1 MALKTF
7 LQNLKAL
14 SKKEFRAEITREN
27 ELYKS
32 ILQYISGEGMFL
44 DRDLSTDD
52 YVKKG
57 YEGNADV
64 FSIATK
70 IAAKFGMAPGK
81 LQVKRKNKWEDVDS
95 HEFLDVIQRPN
106 HYQTWFEFKMA
117 WELFR
122 LITGNSIVYCPKL
135 ENGNDKGKL
144 TTNGLLMMPTQLVE
158 IRSGGWSQPIGEYTF
173 TINEAEKGISP
184 ENVWHERF
192 PSLQYEHGRNFMGL
206 SPLKAAV
213 RIINMQNGGYD
224 RAAKMYNQGMPPF
237 LISDENL
244 VTQPTKEQKEQFE
257 NVWRN
262 KYKDDRNVNI
272 PALMG
277 SGVQIHQL
285 GYKSVKEL
293 GILENVQ
300 DGRRVFC
307 NVLQVAAE
315 LFNDSV
321 GSTFN
326 NRSEARKE
334 MWTDRIMVDLR
345 AFHEGITNNILP
357 GYAGKETMRYIPDY
371 SEIEELQ
378 EDKAKKSTWVSK
390 MYNDSVISGNEY
402 RELLGV
408 SPLEEEHLNRKYI
421 AMNRIP
427 VDQIDSEVFDVT
439 EEEKAFYQKN
449 EITY

>member
-32 ILQYISGEGMFL
+32 ILQYISGEGMLL

-57 YEGNADV
+57 YEGNADI

-144 TTNGLLMMPTQLVE
+144 TPNGLLMMPTQLVE

-213 RIINMQNGGYD
+213 RIINIQNGGYD

-244 VTQPTKEQKEQFE
+244 VTQPTSEQKEQFE
-257 NVWRN
+257 SVWRN

-277 SGVQIHQL
+277 SGVKIHQL

-334 MWTDRIMVDLR
+334 MWTDRIMVDLK

-427 VDQIDSEVFDVT
+427 VDQIDVEVLDVT

>member
-14 SKKEFRAEITREN
+14 SKKEFRAEITRNN

-64 FSIATK
+64 FSIANK
-70 IAAKFGMAPGK
+70 IAAKFAMAPGK

-122 LITGNSIVYCPKL
+122 LITGNSIVYAPKL
-135 ENGNDKGKL
+135 EFGNDKGKL
-144 TTNGLLMMPTQLVE
+144 TPNGLLMMPTQLVE
-158 IRSGGWSQPIGEYTF
+158 IRSGGWSKPIGEYTF

-213 RIINMQNGGYD
+213 RIIYMQNGGYD

-257 NVWRN
+257 NVWRK

-277 SGVQIHQL
+277 SGVKIHQL

-293 GILENVQ
+293 GILENIQ

-307 NVLQVAAE
+307 NVLQVPAD

-334 MWTDRIMVDLR
+334 MWTDRIMVDLK

-378 EDKAKKSTWVSK
+378 EDKAKKSIWVSR

-402 RELLGV
+402 RELLGI

-427 VDQIDSEVFDVT
+427 VDQIDSEVLDIT